1 MVEPFDDITLELPT
15 ARMRYDNRTI
25 DRLAAHLALHKDG
38 EGRFAEFAS
47 EWYARIAESVTPQEA
62 WENTLA
68 CLNAGTAMVN
78 EVTEQANAA
87 VEEIAT
93 AVEQTIANMT
103 AVWEALSIG
112 DEEE

>member
-1 MVEPFDDITLELPT
+1 MVEPDDITLELATTRLP
-15 ARMRYDNRTI
+15 YDDRTI
-25 DRLAAHLALHKDG
+25 DRLVAHLALRKDG
-38 EGRFAEFAS
+38 EGRFALFAS
-47 EWYARIAESVTPQEA
+47 EWHARIAESETPDEA

-68 CLNAGTAMVN
+68 CLNACTAMIN
-78 EVTEQANAA
+78 EVTEHARVV

-93 AVEQTIANMT
+93 AVEQTITSVT